1 MAISIAILK
10 HCRLRLK
17 WFVAIH
23 LPNLPNNW
31 QNFPQDFP
39 SHEQDRDGAD
49 AVMEHYFW
57 HMGGLLGM
65 ARGVSTAGLPPAG
78 ASPAPARAA
87 KDPVRRKH
95 AAPRML
101 GLERIGTLGP
111 KICQDLELRLISFSR
126 FMKII
131 CTIYIYIHLYI
142 FMYIDEQV
150 NTRMAFRKYL
160 DCIYSQ

>member
-87 KDPVRRKH
+87 KDPVRRKR

-101 GLERIGTLGP
+101 GTGKDRNAGTKDLPRSG
-111 KICQDLELRLISFSR
+111 IETNFFLQDSWKLYALYIS
-126 FMKII
+126 
-131 CTIYIYIHLYI
+131 TYIY
-142 FMYIDEQV
+142 
-150 NTRMAFRKYL
+150 TYL
-160 DCIYSQ
+160 CI